1 MNPIAQTPHRR
12 PALATTALT
21 GSALVITALLASGCS
36 VLQEDRI
43 DYRSARPAATLEVP
57 PDLTQLQRDSRF
69 VAPGTTAVTAAG
81 FQLPQPGAAA
91 LPTATVQV
99 GDVRIERAGDQRWL
113 VVNRPPEQLWS
124 PIRDFWQANGFLL
137 TLDQQQLG
145 LMETDW
151 AENRAQIPQDII
163 RATLG
168 RLFDTLYSTGE
179 RDRFRTRLE
188 RRADGGTEIFISH
201 RGMIEVFNE
210 RRDSTL
216 WQPRPTNHELE
227 AEFLR
232 RLMVQLGVTQEQ
244 AQALVAAAT
253 PAQPLSRIE
262 TVNNLP
268 VLQLDEGFDRAWR
281 RVGLALDRTG
291 FTVEDRDRAQACTLC
306 ASWPPMPPPRAPN
319 RASLAASWVARGRRQ
334 RQRRSA
340 TASWCAAPTTAARS
354 RCSTPPASP
363 PRRRWR
369 SASCKCWPPT
379 CVKRAPHTSSTRP
392 AAGRPQP
399 GRPS

>member
-1 MNPIAQTPHRR
+1 MRLS
-12 PALATTALT
+12 ALALA
-21 GSALVITALLASGCS
+21 ALLAAGCS
-36 VLQEDRI
+36 VLEEDRI

-69 VAPGTTAVTAAG
+69 VAPGAAVTAAG
-81 FQLPQPGAAA
+81 FQAAQPGVAAV
-91 LPTATVQV
+91 PTAAVQV

-124 PIRDFWQANGFLL
+124 PIRDFWQENGFFL

-201 RGMIEVFNE
+201 RGMIELFNE
-210 RRDSTL
+210 RRDGTL

-253 PAQPLSRIE
+253 PAQALARVA

-291 FTVEDRDRAQACTLC
+291 FTVEDRDRAQGLYFVRYVAPDATVQ
-306 ASWPPMPPPRAPN
+306 RAEPGFLGRIFGGA
-319 RASLAASWVARGRRQ
+319 RAEAAAPERYRIVV
-334 RQRRSA
+334 RSA
-340 TASWCAAPTTAARS
+340 DNRS
-354 RCSTPPASP
+354 TVSVLDQAGQPA
-363 PRRRWR
+363 
-369 SASCKCWPPT
+369 
-379 CVKRAPHTSSTRP
+379 P
-392 AAGRPQP
+392 AAVAQRIVQVLAEDL
-399 GRPS
+399 R

>member
-36 VLQEDRI
+36 VLQEDRV
-43 DYRSARPAATLEVP
+43 DFRSARAAPTLEVP

-69 VAPGTTAVTAAG
+69 VAPGGAVTAAG
-81 FQLPQPGAAA
+81 FQLAQPGAAA
-91 LPTATVQV
+91 VPTAAVQV

-124 PIRDFWQANGFLL
+124 PIRDFWQANGFFL

-281 RVGLALDRTG
+281 RVGLALDRSG
-291 FTVEDRDRAQACTLC
+291 FTVEDRDRAQGLYFVRFVAPDAT
-306 ASWPPMPPPRAPN
+306 PERAQPGFLGRIFGGGARAQAAAAPERYRIVVRSVDN
-319 RASLAASWVARGRRQ
+319 RSTVSVLDAAGQPAPAAVAQRIVQVLAADLR
-334 RQRRSA
+334 
-340 TASWCAAPTTAARS
+340 
-354 RCSTPPASP
+354 
-363 PRRRWR
+363 
-369 SASCKCWPPT
+369 
-379 CVKRAPHTSSTRP
+379 
-392 AAGRPQP
+392 
-399 GRPS
+399 

>member
-1 MNPIAQTPHRR
+1 MNPITQTPHRR
-12 PALATTALT
+12 PAPATTALT

-36 VLQEDRI
+36 ALQEDRI

-69 VAPGTTAVTAAG
+69 VAPGAAVTAAG

-91 LPTATVQV
+91 TPTAAVQM

-124 PIRDFWQANGFLL
+124 PIRDFWQANGFFL

-244 AQALVAAAT
+244 AQALEAAAT

-268 VLQLDEGFDRAWR
+268 VLQIDEGFDRAWR

-291 FTVEDRDRAQACTLC
+291 FTVEDRDRAQGLYFVRFVAPDATP
-306 ASWPPMPPPRAPN
+306 ARAEPGFLGRIFGGARAQAATAPERYRIVVRSTDN
-319 RASLAASWVARGRRQ
+319 RSTVSVLDAAGQPAPAAVAQRIVQVLAADLR
-334 RQRRSA
+334 
-340 TASWCAAPTTAARS
+340 
-354 RCSTPPASP
+354 
-363 PRRRWR
+363 
-369 SASCKCWPPT
+369 
-379 CVKRAPHTSSTRP
+379 
-392 AAGRPQP
+392 
-399 GRPS
+399 

>member
-168 RLFDTLYSTGE
+168 RLFYTLYSTGE

-291 FTVEDRDRAQACTLC
+291 FTVEDRDRAQGLYFVRFVAPDATP
-306 ASWPPMPPPRAPN
+306 ARAEPGFFGRLLGGARAQAAAAPERYRIVVRSTDN
-319 RASLAASWVARGRRQ
+319 RSTVSVLDAAGQPAPAAVAQRIVQVLAADLR
-334 RQRRSA
+334 
-340 TASWCAAPTTAARS
+340 
-354 RCSTPPASP
+354 
-363 PRRRWR
+363 
-369 SASCKCWPPT
+369 
-379 CVKRAPHTSSTRP
+379 
-392 AAGRPQP
+392 
-399 GRPS
+399 